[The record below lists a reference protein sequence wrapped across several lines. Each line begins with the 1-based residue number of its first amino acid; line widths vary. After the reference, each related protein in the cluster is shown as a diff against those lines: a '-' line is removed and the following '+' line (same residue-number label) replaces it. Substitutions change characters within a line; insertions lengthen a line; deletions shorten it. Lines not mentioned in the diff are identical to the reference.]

1 MKTQSGSI
9 YCYTLG
15 GSSRSVCLPELIVSA
30 RTRYLV
36 EVNLAPCLYL
46 SSSATISTCSR
57 HLSKAFSSFYMT
69 RQLGPLLQL
78 DTEPLTGAL
87 HFA

>member
-1 MKTQSGSI
+1 MKTPSGSI

-57 HLSKAFSSFYMT
+57 HLSKAFYMT

-78 DTEPLTGAL
+78 DTEPLSGAL